1 MKKIFLKAAL
11 FITIFSFA
19 QDKKAQ
25 ELLDEVSEKIK
36 SYKDIT
42 LDFSYNLQN
51 TKEKINKTSTG
62 KVILKNNLYYL
73 DFMQTTKIFDG
84 KKTYTIVPED
94 EEVSVSK
101 FDEADENAITPSKM
115 LIFFKKGYTY
125 KMDAEKTIKGKTIQ
139 FVKLIPISSK
149 DARKEILLGIDKK
162 TKNIYNLVE
171 TAKNNSKTTLTVNT
185 FKTNQNIQ
193 DKQFTF
199 DQSKYKKYY
208 INNID

>member
-1 MKKIFLKAAL
+1 MNKLFLKIIL
-11 FITIFSFA
+11 FVSIFSFA

-25 ELLDEVSEKIK
+25 ELLDEVSNKIK
-36 SYKDIT
+36 TYKDIT
-42 LDFSYNLQN
+42 IEFSYNLQN
-51 TKEKINKTSTG
+51 TKEKINQTSSG
-62 KVILKNNLYYL
+62 KVFLKDNLYYL

-115 LIFFKKGYTY
+115 LTFFKKGYTY
-125 KMDAEKTIKGKTIQ
+125 KMDAEKTIKGKKIQ
-139 FVKLIPISSK
+139 YVKLTPISSK

-162 TKNIYNLVE
+162 TKNIYNLIE

-185 FKTNQNIQ
+185 FKTNQNIS

-199 DQSKYKKYY
+199 DPSKYKSYY
-208 INNID
+208 INKID

>member
-11 FITIFSFA
+11 FITIFTFA

-101 FDEADENAITPSKM
+101 FDETDENAITPSKM

-139 FVKLIPISSK
+139 YVKLIPISSK

-171 TAKNNSKTTLTVNT
+171 TAKNNSKTTLTVNSI
-185 FKTNQNIQ
+185 KTNQNIQ

>member
-11 FITIFSFA
+11 FITIFTFA

-25 ELLDEVSEKIK
+25 ELLDEVSDKIK

-101 FDEADENAITPSKM
+101 FDETDENAITPSKM

-139 FVKLIPISSK
+139 YVKLIPISSK

-171 TAKNNSKTTLTVNT
+171 TAKNNSKTTLTVNSI
-185 FKTNQNIQ
+185 KTNQNIQ

>member
-1 MKKIFLKAAL
+1 MNKLFLKITL
-11 FITIFSFA
+11 FVSIFSFA

-25 ELLDEVSEKIK
+25 ELLDEVSNKIK
-36 SYKDIT
+36 TYKDIT
-42 LDFSYNLQN
+42 IEFSYNLQN
-51 TKEKINKTSTG
+51 TKEKINQTSNG
-62 KVILKNNLYYL
+62 KVFLKDNLYYL

-115 LIFFKKGYTY
+115 LTFFKKGYTY
-125 KMDAEKTIKGKTIQ
+125 KMDAEKTLKGKKIQ
-139 FVKLIPISSK
+139 YIKLTPISSK

-162 TKNIYNLVE
+162 TKNIYNLIE

-185 FKTNQNIQ
+185 FKTNQNIP

-199 DQSKYKKYY
+199 DQSKYKNYY
-208 INNID
+208 INKID

>member
-11 FITIFSFA
+11 FITIFTFA

-62 KVILKNNLYYL
+62 KVILRNNLYYL

-101 FDEADENAITPSKM
+101 FDETDENAITPSKM

-139 FVKLIPISSK
+139 YVKLIPISSK

-171 TAKNNSKTTLTVNT
+171 TAKNNSKTTLTVNSI
-185 FKTNQNIQ
+185 KTNQNIQ